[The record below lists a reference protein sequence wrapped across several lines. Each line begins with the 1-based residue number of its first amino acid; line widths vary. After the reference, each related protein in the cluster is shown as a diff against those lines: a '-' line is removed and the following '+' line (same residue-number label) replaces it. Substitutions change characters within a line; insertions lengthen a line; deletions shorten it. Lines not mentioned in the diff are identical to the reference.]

1 MTGVD
6 LEFKE
11 IEGGR
16 LWPPVVDAGVVS
28 GYARVG
34 SGQRVELFEVSDA
47 GLSGPGICYLWS
59 DLDGISISDGLIQIH
74 SDKYLSGGL
83 RFALEGLSIRTAS
96 GVEVKQQDGYPVA
109 YCLLNRITYEQQKLV
124 DEFDV
129 GF

>member
-16 LWPPVVDAGVVS
+16 LWPPVVDSGVVS

-34 SGQRVELFEVSDA
+34 IGRRVDLFEVSDA
-47 GLSGPGICYLWS
+47 GLSGAGVFYLWS
-59 DLDGISISDGLIQIH
+59 DLDGISITEGQVQIH
-74 SDKYLSGGL
+74 SGKYASGGL
-83 RFALEGLSIRTAS
+83 RFALDGLSIRYAS
-96 GVEVKQQDGYPVA
+96 GIEIKQLDGYPVA

>member
-34 SGQRVELFEVSDA
+34 GVQRVELFEVNDA
-47 GLSGPGICYLWS
+47 GLSGPGISYLWS
-59 DLDGISISDGLIQIH
+59 ELDGISITDGLIQIH

-83 RFALEGLSIRTAS
+83 RFALEGLSIRGAN
-96 GVEVKQQDGYPVA
+96 GNEVRQQDGYPVG

-124 DEFDV
+124 DKFDV
-129 GF
+129 GI